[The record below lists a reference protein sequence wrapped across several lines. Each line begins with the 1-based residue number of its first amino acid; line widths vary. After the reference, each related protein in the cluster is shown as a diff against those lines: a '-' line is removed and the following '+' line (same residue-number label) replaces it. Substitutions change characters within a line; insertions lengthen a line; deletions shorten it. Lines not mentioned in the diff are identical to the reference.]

1 MSQDCPVCYEAIQ
14 GDAIRPLECGH
25 VICVT
30 CSFKINPPR
39 CPLCRSSFHNDYRD
53 SSGES
58 EDTLHIMS
66 VSDPI
71 DIPYY
76 GNEDYND
83 PDDFIVS
90 TSNPRRRRRRQR
102 TIVGSAPDVL
112 LTAAPLPIS
121 PEEAETILA
130 ELMGT
135 RNPARRKD
143 EKHSTSDKTKQARR
157 NNRNRWRDSNMIHGT
172 DE

>member
-25 VICVT
+25 VICVS
-30 CSFKINPPR
+30 CSLRINPPR
-39 CPLCRSSFHNDYRD
+39 CPMCRSNFHNDYSDR
-53 SSGES
+53 SPES

-66 VSDPI
+66 ISDPI

-76 GNEDYND
+76 GIDDYND
-83 PDDFIVS
+83 PDDFAVL
-90 TSNPRRRRRRQR
+90 TSNSRRRRRRQR

-112 LTAAPLPIS
+112 VTATPLPIS

-135 RNPARRKD
+135 REQTRKKD
-143 EKHSTSDKTKQARR
+143 EKRSISDKAKQVRR
-157 NNRNRWRDSNMIHGT
+157 NNRNRWKDSNMNNGI